1 MKKIC
6 FVITSRAQY
15 ARNKLLLRLLNS
27 DPDFDLK
34 IILGGSAVLP
44 KYGTVLSD
52 LKKEGFDSVEELYV
66 NIEGGNNISM
76 AKTTGLSIFEFT
88 NTFQRIKPEMVIVA
102 GDRFEVLAAATAA
115 AYMNI
120 VVVHIEGGD
129 VSGTIDESVRHAVTK
144 LSHIHFTTNDVSK
157 GRLLRMGEDP
167 DYVHNVGSLDVEF
180 LNHVPDVSDLSF
192 VNQVGVGAKIDL
204 SQPFIVV
211 IQHPVTTGENNLKNM
226 QATLD
231 AVHGLD
237 VQAVWFWPNADAGE
251 SDMSR
256 VLRTFRESYND
267 YNIRF
272 ITNLSAEEFINL
284 LKRASC
290 LAGNS
295 SAGIKECSY
304 LGVPVVNIGSRQQN
318 RMAAENVVN
327 TSYDT
332 QAIKEAVLRQMNHG
346 AYPRS
351 QIYAQEDTSK
361 KIVEILKKAQPPI
374 QKRFFD

>member
-6 FVITSRAQY
+6 FIITSRAQY
-15 ARNKLLLRLLNS
+15 ARNKLLLRMLNN

-34 IILGGSAVLP
+34 IILGASAVLS
-44 KYGTVLSD
+44 KYGEVASD
-52 LKKEGFDSVEELYV
+52 LKKEGFNSVEELYV
-66 NIEGGNNISM
+66 NLEGGNNISM

-88 NTFQRIKPEMVIVA
+88 NTFQRINPEMVIVM

-120 VVVHIEGGD
+120 VIIHIEGGD
-129 VSGTIDESVRHAVTK
+129 ASGTIDESVRHAVTK

-157 GRLLRMGEDP
+157 SRLLRMGEDP
-167 DYVHNVGSLDVEF
+167 EYVYNVGSLDVEF
-180 LNHVPDVSDLSF
+180 LNYAPNLSVLSF

-211 IQHPVTTGENNLKNM
+211 IQHPVTTGENNLKNI
-226 QATLD
+226 QATLV
-231 AVHGLD
+231 AVYELG

-256 VLRTFRESYND
+256 VLRTFRENHNN

-272 ITNLSAEEFINL
+272 VINLPTEQFINL

-295 SAGIKECSY
+295 SAGIKECSF

-318 RMAAENVVN
+318 RMAAENVVH
-327 TSYDT
+327 TSYDA
-332 QAIKEAVLRQMNHG
+332 QAIKEAISLQMKHG
-346 AYPRS
+346 RYPQSR
-351 QIYAQEDTSK
+351 IYAQADTSK
-361 KIVEILKKAQPPI
+361 KIVEILKKARPPI